1 MPVLRMMTAAVL
13 LSATATAFADTT
25 LTTSN
30 EFGET
35 GSTDTV
41 HIADG
46 MVRVDNNQGGY
57 MLFDSDARTMT
68 MVEPEN
74 QSYMV
79 MTEES
84 LRSMGNAVQQAMQQ
98 LESQMANM
106 PPEQRERMRSMMKE
120 RMGGMM
126 DAGGQAARPEIVN
139 TGETRNVA
147 GYECRVVR
155 IMVDGASTGSA
166 CMTDFDTLG
175 IPDEDQATIEAM
187 MEFSLALT
195 EQFGEMMPA
204 HMKAMA
210 AEGYP
215 VEFESQAGGTRI
227 KGSLKAVETEPLAG
241 ELFSVPDNYRQR
253 SLPNMPGG

>member
-1 MPVLRMMTAAVL
+1 MSFMRMITAAAL
-13 LSATATAFADTT
+13 ASATATAIADTT
-25 LTTSN
+25 LTTTN
-30 EFGET
+30 QFGNT
-35 GSTDTV
+35 SGTDTV
-41 HIADG
+41 HIAGG

-57 MLFDSDARTMT
+57 MLFDSGERTMT

-74 QSYMV
+74 KSYMV

-84 LRSMGNAVQQAMQQ
+84 LRSMGDAVQQAMQQ

-106 PPEQRERMRSMMKE
+106 PPQQREQMRRMMEE

-126 DAGGQAARPEIVN
+126 GGGQVSKPEIVN
-139 TGETRNVA
+139 TGETKTVA
-147 GYECRVVR
+147 GYDCRVVR

-175 IPDEDQATIEAM
+175 IPGEDRKTIEAM
-187 MEFSLALT
+187 MDFSLALT
-195 EQFGEMMPA
+195 EQFGDMMPA
-204 HMKAMA
+204 HVKAMA

-215 VEFESQAGGTRI
+215 VEYQSQAGGTAI
-227 KGSLKAVETEPLAG
+227 QGSLQKVETGSISAD
-241 ELFSVPDNYRQR
+241 LFTVPNGYRKR